1 MLVPGDGS
9 QLVSLTHAADNAAM
23 IAAALGNSK
32 AVGQIFNCGT
42 TNFITCV
49 AAHAAAHGAAA
60 SAAPGP
66 SPLSSPRPPR
76 RYKDLAKLCGAAAG
90 VADVEVATYDPKAGV
105 EVPKVSAAGAGAGA
119 GAIGDGAA
127 ASGCARGRGRGH

>member
-1 MLVPGDGS
+1 MQVPVPNGGD
-9 QLVSLTHAADNAAM
+9 QQVTMTHAADNAAM

-60 SAAPGP
+60 IAAPGR
-66 SPLSSPRPPR
+66 RPV
-76 RYKDLAKLCGAAAG
+76 L
-90 VADVEVATYDPKAGV
+90 
-105 EVPKVSAAGAGAGA
+105 
-119 GAIGDGAA
+119 
-127 ASGCARGRGRGH
+127 

>member
-49 AAHAAAHGAAA
+49 AAHAAAHAAARAAAA
-60 SAAPGP
+60 SAAPGR
-66 SPLSSPRPPR
+66 RPV
-76 RYKDLAKLCGAAAG
+76 L
-90 VADVEVATYDPKAGV
+90 
-105 EVPKVSAAGAGAGA
+105 
-119 GAIGDGAA
+119 
-127 ASGCARGRGRGH
+127 

>member
-1 MLVPGDGS
+1 MRASGLMSKRIGDWSSLPMNATGTIGAHERKACSGGRPVLVPGDGS

-49 AAHAAAHGAAA
+49 AVHAAAHAAAA
-60 SAAPGP
+60 SAAPGRCQV
-66 SPLSSPRPPR
+66 L
-76 RYKDLAKLCGAAAG
+76 
-90 VADVEVATYDPKAGV
+90 
-105 EVPKVSAAGAGAGA
+105 
-119 GAIGDGAA
+119 
-127 ASGCARGRGRGH
+127 

>member
-23 IAAALGNSK
+23 IAAAIGNSK

-49 AAHAAAHGAAA
+49 AAHAAAAT
-60 SAAPGP
+60 AAPSRFTVLARRAGTRTWP
-66 SPLSSPRPPR
+66 SCAAWPPGCPTWRWPPTTPR
-76 RYKDLAKLCGAAAG
+76 RAWRF
-90 VADVEVATYDPKAGV
+90 P
-105 EVPKVSAAGAGAGA
+105 
-119 GAIGDGAA
+119 
-127 ASGCARGRGRGH
+127 R

>member
-60 SAAPGP
+60 EDVAAFAAAHAASDVASDAVCDAASDVVADAASDVAAHAASDDVAADATVG
-66 SPLSSPRPPR
+66 RG
-76 RYKDLAKLCGAAAG
+76 GAAAPYG
-90 VADVEVATYDPKAGV
+90 RRRP
-105 EVPKVSAAGAGAGA
+105 SA
-119 GAIGDGAA
+119 
-127 ASGCARGRGRGH
+127 